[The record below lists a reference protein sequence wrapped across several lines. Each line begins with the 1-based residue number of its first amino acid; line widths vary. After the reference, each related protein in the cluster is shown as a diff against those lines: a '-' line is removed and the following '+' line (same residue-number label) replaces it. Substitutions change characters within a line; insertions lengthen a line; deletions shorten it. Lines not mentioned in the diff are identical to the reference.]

1 MSSFDQKAKEWDK
14 EKRRI
19 QTAKKVAEAIKSCIP
34 QKKYSILDLGCGTG
48 LVSFE
53 LLDIARYILGID
65 TSSKM
70 VEEFKKKTSSS
81 TIQAK
86 KCSIEEIE
94 EKFDLIVS
102 SMTFH
107 HIEDLEHI
115 SRQIER
121 HLNEQGIVCIADLES
136 EDGTFHSDL
145 AGVHHFGFDPDS
157 LETLFAKKGFETICK
172 KRVHTIMKHQPFYIF
187 LLCMQKRA

>member
-19 QTAKKVAEAIKSCIP
+19 QTAKKVAEAIKKCIP
-34 QKKYSILDLGCGTG
+34 KREYSILDLGCGTG

-53 LLDIARYILGID
+53 LLDISTKILGID

-70 VEEFKKKTSSS
+70 VEEFNKKTSSS
-81 TIQAK
+81 AIQAK
-86 KCSIEEIE
+86 NRSMEEID

-107 HIEDLEHI
+107 HIQDLEHI
-115 SRQIER
+115 SRQVER
-121 HLNEQGIVCIADLES
+121 HLNEKGIVCIADLES

-145 AGVHHFGFDPDS
+145 AGVHHYGFDPDS
-157 LETLFAKKGFETICK
+157 LEALFAKRGFETICK
-172 KRVHTIMKHQPFYIF
+172 KRVHTIMKHQPFHIF
-187 LLCMQKRA
+187 LLCMQKGA